1 MDSIVGIPGL
11 AFSNS
16 LALSCLAFFG
26 SLVFCLALVPVFR
39 TLALKSGI
47 MDEPGGR
54 KEHGAPT
61 PLFGGMA
68 VLTSSIAALL
78 LVAGLETYFQG
89 DSTWELKFL
98 DLKYFFIGSLVI
110 FGTGL
115 IDDFFKDKLPFYFK
129 LMGQIIGSAVAMVF
143 VFSPQISRLLNEDVP
158 LADYI
163 YLLILMGWMLTVIN
177 SFNFSD
183 NINGLSSGLAVIT
196 LLVAMVYLGGQMN
209 TRFIILGLIM
219 VGSILG
225 FMPYNF
231 PKAKIFLGDAG
242 SMFIGYWVGIILWP
256 LTGGFFDGTKPLL
269 GLDHLIPPLLVLGVP
284 LYDAAFVVYM
294 RWYEGR
300 PVYLG
305 DNRHLSHRLIR
316 CGFSKTES
324 ALILWGIALILG
336 GVGAL
341 SMHATYMV
349 RYLSFLVSL
358 GFMLIITILIIRREH
373 QTVKALE
380 KKGDTRYDP
389 QAGG

>member
-1 MDSIVGIPGL
+1 V
-11 AFSNS
+11 
-16 LALSCLAFFG
+16 
-26 SLVFCLALVPVFR
+26 
-39 TLALKSGI
+39 KSGVL
-47 MDEPGGR
+47 DEPGGR
-54 KEHGAPT
+54 KEHSTST
-61 PLFGGMA
+61 PLLGGLA
-68 VLTSSIAALL
+68 VLFASVASLL
-78 LVAGLETYFQG
+78 LVAGLEDYFRG
-89 DSTWELKFL
+89 DSTWELRLL
-98 DLKYFFIGSLVI
+98 DLKFIFIGSLVI

-129 LMGQIIGSAVAMVF
+129 LLGQIIGSSVAMVF
-143 VFSPQISRLLNEDVP
+143 LFYGQLSRLLREDVP

-163 YLLILMGWMLTVIN
+163 YLIILMGWMLTVIN

-231 PKAKIFLGDAG
+231 PRAKIFLGDAG

-300 PVYLG
+300 PIYLG
-305 DNRHLSHRLIR
+305 DNRHLSHRLVR

-324 ALILWGIALILG
+324 AMLLWGIALILG

-341 SMHATYMV
+341 SMHATYIA
-349 RYLSFLVSL
+349 RYTAFLVSL
-358 GFMLIITILIIRREH
+358 GFMLIITILIVKREH

-380 KKGDTRYDP
+380 KESASNVALRPEGDVQTK
-389 QAGG
+389 